1 MYKNSTKAF
10 VYVIDS
16 STVQKEIKDAAEYV
30 DVVSL
35 ERSKINFSLLHSFL
49 YTLLADKAL
58 SSVPVLVL
66 CNKQDET
73 MSKGQ
78 SVIEQLLEKEM

>member
-1 MYKNSTKAF
+1 MLPSE
-10 VYVIDS
+10 ICCCDDS
-16 STVQKEIKDAAEYV
+16 RVKLISG
-30 DVVSL
+30 
-35 ERSKINFSLLHSFL
+35 FCSFL

-58 SSVPVLVL
+58 SSVPVMIL

-73 MSKGQ
+73 MSKGK

>member
-1 MYKNSTKAF
+1 MKQVYFSSF
-10 VYVIDS
+10 VLDFL
-16 STVQKEIKDAAEYV
+16 V
-30 DVVSL
+30 D
-35 ERSKINFSLLHSFL
+35 FSFL
-49 YTLLADKAL
+49 YTLLADKQL

-73 MSKGQ
+73 MSKGK

>member
-1 MYKNSTKAF
+1 M
-10 VYVIDS
+10 IRLS
-16 STVQKEIKDAAEYV
+16 SVTD
-30 DVVSL
+30 
-35 ERSKINFSLLHSFL
+35 FLLHSSFL

-73 MSKGQ
+73 MSKGK